1 MANGDWISDVISFR
15 LEHLLKALMEMVDT
29 VLGIVI
35 ADKPVHPSKAEPL
48 MVFSPSDRLIQFRPV
63 QSSKA
68 ELPMVFTVPGTFSDV
83 MVLHW

>member
-1 MANGDWISDVISFR
+1 
-15 LEHLLKALMEMVDT
+15 MEMVDT
-29 VLGIVI
+29 VLGIVT

-48 MVFSPSDRLIQFRPV
+48 MVVSPSDRLIQFRPV

-68 ELPMVFTVPGTFSDV
+68 ELPMVFTVPGIFSDV